1 MFKEPDFLNTLLKET
16 DGFSKYVKLS
26 INYRGRKLSHAL
38 LLFHRSLIIK
48 ARKVFVILHSAM
60 CYTLTRGFQWKKTI
74 TEKKKWKSHKSDV
87 NGMPLSIGK
96 CDCSFG
102 RQFLKFQFNLQR
114 TLRSGRNAGEKVT
127 VLTSGWIL

>member
-74 TEKKKWKSHKSDV
+74 TEKKNESRISQMSMACLYLLV
-87 NGMPLSIGK
+87 SVTAVLEG
-96 CDCSFG
+96 SFSNFSLICKENCVQVEMQVK
-102 RQFLKFQFNLQR
+102 R
-114 TLRSGRNAGEKVT
+114 
-127 VLTSGWIL
+127 